1 MHMSSN
7 ANVVNLSSYRKAKT
21 PPPEQQEEWHVEVG
35 MWILDRCRERQD
47 IQALVNDREM
57 EFVASMT
64 RWPGLPTERQAWWLE
79 KIEAKVL
86 RALSESSPSP
96 AA

>member
-1 MHMSSN
+1 MSN
-7 ANVVNLSSYRKAKT
+7 ANVINLNTYRKAKT
-21 PPPEQQEEWHVEVG
+21 PPQPEQEWHVELA
-35 MWILDRCRERQD
+35 MWILDLCRERQD
-47 IQALVNDREM
+47 ILALINDREI
-57 EFVASMT
+57 EFAESMT
-64 RWPGLPTERQAWWLE
+64 RWSGLPTPRQAWWLE